1 MARREFCG
9 VVVMGARLDASGVSR
24 APRMPEL
31 NVRAVLQLR
40 HERKALIGKG
50 KKKKLT
56 RGGTSKIPAVGRY
69 RKRSRLS
76 KWMESEPTAHQHVS
90 AKAAGHGLGWIGNG
104 KGVGGE
110 QASR

>member
-1 MARREFCG
+1 
-9 VVVMGARLDASGVSR
+9 MGARLDASGVSR
-24 APRMPEL
+24 APRMPKL

-50 KKKKLT
+50 KKKKT
-56 RGGTSKIPAVGRY
+56 HKGRHEQDSRCREVSEEIQAVKMDGIRANSPQ
-69 RKRSRLS
+69 R
-76 KWMESEPTAHQHVS
+76 VS
-90 AKAAGHGLGWIGNG
+90 AKAAGCGSGWIGNG